1 MGSTSALLTGLSGL
15 NANTRRLE
23 VIGNNISNSSTTAF
37 KSSRIN
43 FSTTLLRNFG
53 LGSGPSGVNGGTNP
67 FQVGLGV
74 RVAGTQRDLNVGP
87 INPTGRSTDMAL
99 DGEGYFI
106 VDRGGRQLYTRAGEF
121 QLNSERQLT
130 TLAGDRVQGYAVDQ
144 NFNIVQGQLT
154 DLTIPLGALSITRA
168 TSNVFF
174 QGNLLADVDNIAT
187 QGDEF
192 VFNDTFLDQATG
204 TPIAGAAALI
214 DNLQDPS
221 AAPGTALFPSGGSVP
236 YEFTLSGVMKGSRT
250 LPDATLTIDATT
262 TMNDFVTFVNNALGI
277 DETETNPMAPP
288 ATMGAS
294 YDAATGQ
301 LSIFGNLG
309 EDNQLNF
316 DNSTFGILDSTG
328 ATVSTD
334 YSALTQNAAADG
346 ESAST
351 RFTVYDSLGNPLDV
365 VLTMTLT
372 SATTNGPT
380 NWRYIVETPENADA
394 TSAILP
400 PDLVVGAGTIDFDS
414 NGQIVTTAPVNVNIQ
429 RDNLG
434 SEDPLNF
441 NLNFASD
448 RGNLTALMDAQDDAD
463 SLLASNE
470 QDGIPF
476 GVLDNFN
483 VGKNGII
490 TGAFTNGLTRT
501 IGQVAVANFT
511 NPGGLVETG
520 DSLFS
525 VGSNSGTPIIT
536 TAGQFGTGSIIE
548 RALEG
553 SNVDLANEFTNMILT
568 TTGYSA
574 SSRVITTSDQLLQ
587 QLTNLIR

>member
-15 NANTRRLE
+15 TANTRRLE
-23 VIGNNISNSSTTAF
+23 VIGNNISNSSTTAY
-37 KSSRIN
+37 KSTRIN

-53 LGSGPSGVNGGTNP
+53 LGSGPSATNGGTNP

-87 INPTGRSTDMAL
+87 INPTGRPTDLAL

-106 VDRGGRQLYTRAGEF
+106 VDRAGRQLYTRAGEF

-130 TLAGDRVQGYAVDQ
+130 NLAGDRVQGYAVDE
-144 NFNIVQGQLT
+144 NFNIIEGQLT
-154 DLTIPLGALSITRA
+154 DLSIPLGALSITRA

-174 QGNLLADVDNIAT
+174 QGNLLANVDNIAT
-187 QGDEF
+187 QGDAF
-192 VFNDTFLDQATG
+192 VFDDVFADVGGGFL
-204 TPIAGAAALI
+204 AGATTLI

-221 AAPGTALFPSGGSVP
+221 GAPGAALFPAGGNVP

-262 TMNDFVTFVNNALGI
+262 TMNDFVTFINNALGL
-277 DETETNPMAPP
+277 DETEANPLAPP

-294 YDAATGQ
+294 YDPATGE
-301 LSIFGNLG
+301 LSILGNLG
-309 EDNQLNF
+309 EDNRLNF
-316 DNSTFGILDSTG
+316 DNAMFDIVDSTD
-328 ATVSTD
+328 AVVSTD
-334 YSALTQNAAADG
+334 YRGLTQSRAADG
-346 ESAST
+346 ESAAT

-372 SATTNGPT
+372 SATTDGPT
-380 NWRYIVETPENADA
+380 SWRYIVETPENADA
-394 TSAILP
+394 ASAVVP
-400 PDLVVGAGTIDFDS
+400 PDFAVAAGTIDFDS
-414 NGQIVTTAPVNVNIQ
+414 NGQIVTTAPVSVTIQ

-434 SEDPLNF
+434 SDDPLTF
-441 NLNFASD
+441 NLIFDSD
-448 RGNLTALMDAQDDAD
+448 RGSLTALMDAQDDAD

-483 VGKNGII
+483 VGRNGVI

-511 NPGGLVETG
+511 NPAGLVETG

-525 VGSNSGTPIIT
+525 VGSNSGTPIVT
-536 TAGQFGTGSIIE
+536 SAGQFGTGSVVE

-587 QLTNLIR
+587 QLTQLVR

>member
-1 MGSTSALLTGLSGL
+1 MGSTSALLAGLSGL

-23 VIGNNISNSSTTAF
+23 VIGNNIANSSTTAY

-43 FSTTLLRNFG
+43 FASTLLRNFG
-53 LGSGPSGVNGGTNP
+53 LGSGPSATNGGTNP
-67 FQVGLGV
+67 YQVGLGV
-74 RVAGTQRDLNVGP
+74 RVAGTQRDLTTGP
-87 INPTGRSTDMAL
+87 INPTGRPTDLAL
-99 DGEGYFI
+99 DGSGYFI

-121 QLNSERQLT
+121 QLNSQRQLS
-130 TLAGDRVQGYAVDQ
+130 TLAGDRVQGYGVDA
-144 NFNIVQGQLT
+144 NFNILSGTLT
-154 DLTIPLGALSITRA
+154 DVTIPLGALSITRA

-174 QGNLLADVDNIAT
+174 QGNLLADATNIAT
-187 QGDEF
+187 QGDVF
-192 VFNDTFLDQATG
+192 SFNDLFIDQGTG
-204 TPIAGAAALI
+204 VAIGAATPLI

-221 AAPGTALFPSGGSVP
+221 AAPGTALFPSGGNVP
-236 YEFTLSGVMKGSRT
+236 YTYTLSGVMKGVRT

-262 TMNDFVTFVNNALGI
+262 TVSDFVTFLNNALGI
-277 DETETNPMAPP
+277 DETETNPSPPP
-288 ATMGAS
+288 ATAGAS
-294 YDAATGQ
+294 FDPVTGAV
-301 LSIFGNLG
+301 SINGNTG
-309 EDNQLNF
+309 EDNQINF
-316 DNSTFGILDSTG
+316 GNAVFDVLDSTS
-328 ATVSTD
+328 ASVSSD
-334 YSALTQNAAADG
+334 FASLTQTGTADG

-351 RFTVYDSLGNPLDV
+351 RFTVFDSLGNPLDV

-372 SATTNGPT
+372 NAVTDGPT
-380 NWRYIVETPENADA
+380 SWRYIVESPENADA

-400 PDLVVGAGTIDFDS
+400 ADLVIGAGQIDFDA
-414 NGQIVTTAPVNVNIQ
+414 NGQILTTSPVLVSLQ

-441 NLNFASD
+441 ALNFTSA
-448 RGNLTALMDAQDDAD
+448 RGSLTALMDAQDDAE

-476 GVLDNFN
+476 GVLDAFS
-483 VGKNGII
+483 VGKDGVI

-501 IGQVAVANFT
+501 IGQVSVANFT
-511 NPGGLVETG
+511 NAAGLVEIG

-525 VGSNSGTPIIT
+525 VGSNSGTPIVT
-536 TAGQFGTGSIIE
+536 TPGQFGTGSIVE

-553 SNVDLANEFTNMILT
+553 SNVDLAAEFTNMILT

-587 QLTNLIR
+587 QLTQLVR

>member
-144 NFNIVQGQLT
+144 NFNIVEGQLT

-221 AAPGTALFPSGGSVP
+221 AAPGTPLFPSGGSVP
-236 YEFTLSGVMKGSRT
+236 YEFTLSGVMKGGRT

-334 YSALTQNAAADG
+334 YSALTQNAVADG

-400 PDLVVGAGTIDFDS
+400 PDLVVGAGTIDFDA

>member
-23 VIGNNISNSSTTAF
+23 VIGNNISNASTTAF

-53 LGSGPSGVNGGTNP
+53 LGSGPSATNGGTNP

-74 RVAGTQRDLNVGP
+74 RVSGTQRDLTTGP
-87 INPTGRSTDMAL
+87 INPTGRSTDFAL

-106 VDRGGRQLYTRAGEF
+106 VDRGGRQLYSRAGEF

-130 TLAGDRVQGYAVDQ
+130 SLAGDRVQGFAVDE
-144 NFNIVQGQLT
+144 NFNIIEGQLT
-154 DLTIPLGALSITRA
+154 DVSIPLGALSITRA
-168 TSNVFF
+168 TTNVFF
-174 QGNLLADVDNIAT
+174 QGNLLADATNIAT

-192 VFNDTFLDQATG
+192 VFNDLFADVGGGFLAGVAT
-204 TPIAGAAALI
+204 LI
-214 DNLQDPS
+214 DNLEDPNN
-221 AAPGTALFPSGGSVP
+221 PGNAMFPSGGNVP
-236 YEFTLSGVMKGSRT
+236 YEYTLSGAMKGART
-250 LPDATLTIDATT
+250 LPDSTLVVDATT
-262 TMNDFVTFVNNALGI
+262 TMDDFVTFLNNALGI
-277 DETETNPMAPP
+277 DETETNPAAPP
-288 ATMGAS
+288 ATTGVS
-294 YDAATGQ
+294 YNSATGE
-301 LSIFGNLG
+301 LSIFGNTG
-309 EDNQLNF
+309 ESNQLNF
-316 DNSTFGILDSTG
+316 DSASFDSTDSTG
-328 ATVSTD
+328 AAVGSSFD
-334 YSALTQNAAADG
+334 SLTQNATADG
-346 ESAST
+346 ESVST
-351 RFTVYDSLGNPLDV
+351 RFSVFDSLGNPIDV

-372 SATTNGPT
+372 NATTDGPT
-380 NWRYIVETPENADA
+380 SWRYIVESPENADE
-394 TSAILP
+394 TSGILP
-400 PDLVVGAGTIDFDS
+400 PDFVVGAGTIDFDS
-414 NGQIVTTAPVNVNIQ
+414 NGQIVTDTPVTVSIQ

-434 SEDPLNF
+434 SDDPLTF
-441 NLNFASD
+441 ALNFTSD
-448 RGNLTALMDAQDDAD
+448 RGSLTALMDAQDDAQ
-463 SLLASNE
+463 SLLAANE

-476 GVLDNFN
+476 GVLDSFN
-483 VGKNGII
+483 VGRNGII

-511 NPGGLVETG
+511 NPAGLVEIG

-525 VGSNSGTPIIT
+525 VGSNSGTPIVT

-553 SNVDLANEFTNMILT
+553 SNVDLASEFTNMILT

-587 QLTNLIR
+587 QLVQLV